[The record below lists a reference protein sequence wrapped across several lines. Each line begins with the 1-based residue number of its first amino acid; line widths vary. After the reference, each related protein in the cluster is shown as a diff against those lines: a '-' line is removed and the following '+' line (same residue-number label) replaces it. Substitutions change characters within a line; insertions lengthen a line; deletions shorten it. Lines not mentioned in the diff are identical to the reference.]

1 VAAADSV
8 AAVAVVAPVAADANI
23 AREMLVHFQKE
34 LNMNFGLIRRTT
46 SLLALSLVVTTGL
59 VSSAFAQAGQ
69 RLDLDL
75 KDADLVVAIQAL
87 TKRSGLQFAIA
98 DDPSKFR
105 TITLS
110 LRDATPEE
118 ALQTMVASAGAFVER
133 NEAGCYI
140 IRLAKPEAAQTGNS
154 APAVVAKAPTELRRI
169 RIKQGDPEFI
179 FHMLTSS
186 VTWDQ
191 DSGLRNISNFGK
203 DGRRRNS
210 GVTLLGQEAVRVETD
225 LRSQNVGANDIAIP
239 GETANQFQPG
249 GGGGTGAGGFPGG
262 GGAGAGAQGGTQLQA
277 GQGLVPDGI
286 DYLSYDPTDNSII
299 VQGTDD
305 AIRKLQQA
313 IALFDRAPKQCEVKV
328 EFITTSQNATRSFGV
343 DWTFNRGA
351 IAAGNDPGRFASTSD
366 PIFVNFSTGNLV
378 TSLRTQLLEGRGK
391 VVSAPLVRTFNNQTA
406 RVSSTIQTTYFTALL
421 NNGPSGVTTTYQAN
435 QQDITTELI
444 VRPRINDDGT
454 ITMTLNPRVEDL
466 GQVRVGPDGQ
476 EVPDILSQ
484 ELQVATRVKNGETIV
499 LGGLTRKSTQGRS
512 TRYPVLGDLP
522 LIGQFF
528 RTTSTSRDDSELLIF
543 VTARVLEDD
552 SDLGF
557 NP

>member
-1 VAAADSV
+1 
-8 AAVAVVAPVAADANI
+8 
-23 AREMLVHFQKE
+23 
-34 LNMNFGLIRRTT
+34 MNFGLIQRTT
-46 SLLALSLVVTTGL
+46 SLLALSLVVTAGL
-59 VSSAFAQAGQ
+59 VSSAFAQAAQ

-118 ALQTMVASAGAFVER
+118 ALQTMVASAGAYVER

-140 IRLAKPEAAQTGNS
+140 IRLAKPSGES
-154 APAVVAKAPTELRRI
+154 ATLAPSVTTAKAPTELRRI
-169 RIKQGDPEFI
+169 RVKQGDPEFI
-179 FHMLTSS
+179 FHMLTST
-186 VTWDQ
+186 VTWDP
-191 DSGLRNISNFGK
+191 DAGLRNLSSFNK
-203 DGRRRNS
+203 SGRRMNS
-210 GVTLLGQEAVRVETD
+210 GVTLMGSETAKVD
-225 LRSQNVGANDIAIP
+225 TNPAARSIGDNDISIP
-239 GETANQFQPG
+239 GETANQLQPG
-249 GGGGTGAGGFPGG
+249 GGGNAGGFPGG
-262 GGAGAGAQGGTQLQA
+262 GGGGAGAQGGTQLQA

-366 PIFVNFSTGNLV
+366 PIFVNYSTGNLV

-406 RVSSTIQTTYFTALL
+406 QVTSTIDTTYFTATLS
-421 NNGPSGVTTTYQAN
+421 NGPSGVTTIYTPQN
-435 QQDITTELI
+435 QSIQTSLI

-454 ITMTLNPRVEDL
+454 ITMSLNPNVSDL

-476 EVPDILSQ
+476 EVPDILTQS
-484 ELQVATRVKNGETIV
+484 LQVATRVKNGETIV
-499 LGGLTRKSTQGRS
+499 LGGLTRKSNQTRG

-522 LIGQFF
+522 IIGQFF

-543 VTARVLEDD
+543 VTARILEDD